1 MEYLN
6 IYLYVVVIIMVIST
20 FKKYGRNKK
29 NKKYIKV
36 MQSYN
41 DKEQFFSE
49 INDFITTIN
58 DIEFV
63 TKGRIL
69 KLYGCVYHNEL
80 NEVDELLDDIDFTYL
95 FMRNGKIDLKL
106 LDLNEDSF
114 FYYCFYTH
122 FITYERDNKELREKL
137 RTKIVKEEDV
147 LCDHLLYNIYLN
159 SFDVFDK
166 DEKNAYFE
174 GNYEAINGLYSKQL
188 ISLYRIISDSLF
200 YLSLKKSNTT
210 IDDIENLKD
219 ELADFI
225 TKGYG
230 ERLLKSLMLFDELNE
245 ININKEKESNKEGV
259 IVEQTNK

>member
-6 IYLYVVVIIMVIST
+6 IVVFIIIIINT
-20 FKKYGRNKK
+20 FKKYGRIKK

-36 MQSYN
+36 MQSYDN
-41 DKEQFFSE
+41 KEQFFKE
-49 INDFITTIN
+49 IDDFISTIN

-80 NEVDELLDDIDFTYL
+80 SEVDELLDNIDFTNL
-95 FMRNGKIDLKL
+95 FMRKGKIDFKL
-106 LDLNEDSF
+106 LDINEDSF

-122 FITYERDNKELREKL
+122 FLTYERNNKELREIL
-137 RTKIVKEEDV
+137 RTKIAKEEDV
-147 LCDHLLYNIYLN
+147 LSEHLFYNIYLN

-166 DEKNAYFE
+166 NEKNTYFE
-174 GNYEAINGLYSKQL
+174 DNYDAISGKYSKQL
-188 ISLYRIISDSLF
+188 ISLYRIISDSLL

-210 IDDIENLKD
+210 IEEIEILKD

-225 TKGYG
+225 TKSYG

-259 IVEQTNK
+259 IVEQTDK

>member
-6 IYLYVVVIIMVIST
+6 IVVFIIIIITT
-20 FKKYGRNKK
+20 FKKYGRIKK

-36 MQSYN
+36 MQSYDN
-41 DKEQFFSE
+41 KEQFFKE
-49 INDFITTIN
+49 IDDFISTIN

-80 NEVDELLDDIDFTYL
+80 SEVDELLDNIDFTNL
-95 FMRNGKIDLKL
+95 FMRKGKIDFKL
-106 LDLNEDSF
+106 LDINEDSF

-122 FITYERDNKELREKL
+122 FLTYERNNKELREKL
-137 RTKIVKEEDV
+137 RTKIAKEEDV
-147 LCDHLLYNIYLN
+147 LSEHLFYNIYLN
-159 SFDVFDK
+159 SFDVFEK
-166 DEKNAYFE
+166 DEKNTYFE
-174 GNYEAINGLYSKQL
+174 DNYDAISGKYSKQL
-188 ISLYRIISDSLF
+188 ISLYRIISDSLL

-210 IDDIENLKD
+210 IEEIEILKD

-225 TKGYG
+225 TKSYG

-259 IVEQTNK
+259 IVEQTDK

>member
-6 IYLYVVVIIMVIST
+6 IVVFIIIIITT
-20 FKKYGRNKK
+20 FKKYGRIKK

-36 MQSYN
+36 MQSYDN
-41 DKEQFFSE
+41 KEQFFKE
-49 INDFITTIN
+49 IDDFISTIN

-80 NEVDELLDDIDFTYL
+80 NEVDELLDNIDFTNL
-95 FMRNGKIDLKL
+95 FMRNGKIDFKL
-106 LDLNEDSF
+106 LDINEDSF

-122 FITYERDNKELREKL
+122 FITYERNNKELREKL
-137 RTKIVKEEDV
+137 RTKIAKEEDV
-147 LCDHLLYNIYLN
+147 LSEHLFYNIYLN

-166 DEKNAYFE
+166 NEKNTYFE
-174 GNYEAINGLYSKQL
+174 ENYDAISGKYSKQL
-188 ISLYRIISDSLF
+188 ISLYRVISDSLL

-210 IDDIENLKD
+210 IEEIENLKD

>member
-6 IYLYVVVIIMVIST
+6 IVVFIIIIIST

-36 MQSYN
+36 MQSYDN
-41 DKEQFFSE
+41 KEQFFKE
-49 INDFITTIN
+49 IDDFISTIN

-80 NEVDELLDDIDFTYL
+80 NEVDELLDNIDFTNL
-95 FMRNGKIDLKL
+95 FMRNGKIDFKL
-106 LDLNEDSF
+106 LDINEDSF

-122 FITYERDNKELREKL
+122 FITYERNNIELREKL
-137 RTKIVKEEDV
+137 RTKIAKEEDV
-147 LCDHLLYNIYLN
+147 LSEHLFYNIYLN

-166 DEKNAYFE
+166 DEKNTYFE
-174 GNYEAINGLYSKQL
+174 DNYDAISGKYSKQL
-188 ISLYRIISDSLF
+188 ISLYRIISDSLL

-210 IDDIENLKD
+210 IEEIEILKD

-259 IVEQTNK
+259 IVEQTDK

>member
-6 IYLYVVVIIMVIST
+6 IVVFIIIIITT
-20 FKKYGRNKK
+20 FKKYGRIKK

-36 MQSYN
+36 MQSYDN
-41 DKEQFFSE
+41 KEQFFKE
-49 INDFITTIN
+49 IDDFISTIN

-80 NEVDELLDDIDFTYL
+80 NEVDELLDNIDFTNL
-95 FMRNGKIDLKL
+95 FMRNGKIDFKL
-106 LDLNEDSF
+106 LDINEDSF

-122 FITYERDNKELREKL
+122 FITYERNNKELREKL
-137 RTKIVKEEDV
+137 RTKIAKEEDV
-147 LCDHLLYNIYLN
+147 LSEHLFYNIYLN

-166 DEKNAYFE
+166 DEKNTYFE
-174 GNYEAINGLYSKQL
+174 DNYDAISGKYSKQL
-188 ISLYRIISDSLF
+188 ISLYRIISDSLL

-210 IDDIENLKD
+210 IEEIEILKD